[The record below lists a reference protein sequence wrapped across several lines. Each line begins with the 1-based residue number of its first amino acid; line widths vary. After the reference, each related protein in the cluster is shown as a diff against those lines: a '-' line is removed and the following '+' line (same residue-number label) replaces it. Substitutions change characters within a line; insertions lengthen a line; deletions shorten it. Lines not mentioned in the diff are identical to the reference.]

1 MGCHSLGKDRI
12 QIRIYSEIKLK
23 KGTLEKARLG
33 FWRHETKQEAKQS
46 YFTILPASHLFLV

>member
-33 FWRHETKQEAKQS
+33 FWRHETK
-46 YFTILPASHLFLV
+46 